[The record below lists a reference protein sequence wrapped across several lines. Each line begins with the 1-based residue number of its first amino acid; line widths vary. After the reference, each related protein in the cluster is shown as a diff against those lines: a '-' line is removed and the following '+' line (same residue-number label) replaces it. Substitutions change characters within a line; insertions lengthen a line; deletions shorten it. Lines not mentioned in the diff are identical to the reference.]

1 MKIPLSLWERARGE
15 GREFSLSPWVRWERV
30 GVRASDALDELRRLY
45 EEHLSVPAPRG
56 RLSDPEL
63 LARVM
68 RYDVKMV
75 QAVRALLRG
84 ETPDRGAASIDSV
97 LDAAL
102 ADYPPA
108 DAEEQ
113 RARAELQAYKS
124 RVDRLR
130 LQLQRA
136 LAESQTA
143 V

>member
-1 MKIPLSLWERARGE
+1 L
-15 GREFSLSPWVRWERV
+15 
-30 GVRASDALDELRRLY
+30 
-45 EEHLSVPAPRG
+45 EHLSVPAPRG

-68 RYDVKMV
+68 RYDVRMV

-84 ETPDRGAASIDSV
+84 EIPDRGAASIDSV

-102 ADYPPA
+102 ADYQPA
-108 DAEEQ
+108 DAEEL